1 MAYRGMHL
9 DVVRNFQK
17 KEDVINLLNL
27 MSFYKLN
34 KFHFHMVDDEGWRL
48 AIDGLPELTEVGSK
62 RGHTKDES
70 DMLMPAYGSGPFADP
85 ATSNGNGFYT
95 KADFVEILKYAKER
109 HIEVIP
115 ELDFPGHARAA
126 VVSMKARYNKYIK
139 TDAAKA
145 KEYMLHDVN
154 DKSEYLSVQFYKDNV
169 VNVGMESTYKF
180 LGKVVD
186 EVVKMYTEAGLT
198 LNMVHTGGDEI
209 PKGVWEKSPVCVDF
223 MAKSDKY
230 KTAHDLFYYFVD
242 RFSTILAERKI
253 ATGGWEEI
261 GLRKQLDENDE
272 EVIAPNKDFMG
283 KGFVPYVWNTVWG
296 WGCEDRGYQLANA
309 GYKVVLSNVNNL
321 YFDLSYD
328 KDPYEPGYYWGGYVS
343 ERTAWEF
350 VPYNIFLTAKL
361 DRMGGPIAADFA
373 KDKEKLNAKSKSNI
387 IGIQG
392 QLWAETVKGHE
403 AMEYMAFPKIIS
415 LAERAWNAEPKWA
428 SIAKPEDRQ
437 KAIDAEYNKFS
448 NTLAKR
454 DLVRLEYISNSKKL
468 NYRLP
473 APGAKVV
480 NDTLYMNTEYPGFV
494 MKYSVDGKTWLE
506 YKTPTPVKSGTT
518 VSLKLVAVS
527 GRESRVTTVK

>member
-1 MAYRGMHL
+1 
-9 DVVRNFQK
+9 
-17 KEDVINLLNL
+17 
-27 MSFYKLN
+27 
-34 KFHFHMVDDEGWRL
+34 
-48 AIDGLPELTEVGSK
+48 
-62 RGHTKDES
+62 
-70 DMLMPAYGSGPFADP
+70 
-85 ATSNGNGFYT
+85 
-95 KADFVEILKYAKER
+95 
-109 HIEVIP
+109 
-115 ELDFPGHARAA
+115 
-126 VVSMKARYNKYIK
+126 
-139 TDAAKA
+139 
-145 KEYMLHDVN
+145 
-154 DKSEYLSVQFYKDNV
+154 
-169 VNVGMESTYKF
+169 
-180 LGKVVD
+180 
-186 EVVKMYTEAGLT
+186 
-198 LNMVHTGGDEI
+198 
-209 PKGVWEKSPVCVDF
+209 
-223 MAKSDKY
+223 
-230 KTAHDLFYYFVD
+230 
-242 RFSTILAERKI
+242 
-253 ATGGWEEI
+253 
-261 GLRKQLDENDE
+261 
-272 EVIAPNKDFMG
+272 
-283 KGFVPYVWNTVWG
+283 
-296 WGCEDRGYQLANA
+296 
-309 GYKVVLSNVNNL
+309 
-321 YFDLSYD
+321 
-328 KDPYEPGYYWGGYVS
+328 
-343 ERTAWEF
+343 
-350 VPYNIFLTAKL
+350 
-361 DRMGGPIAADFA
+361 MGGPIAADFA